1 MAEGSSLV
9 NRFMAAIEI
18 SCIEVWREISN
29 YIDNEVDPQLR
40 ARMTEHFKHCH
51 HCSAILD
58 GSQNVVKLVADG
70 EVFDVPKGFSSRLYS
85 KIDKLKPGCSDS

>member
-1 MAEGSSLV
+1 MAHGIRERNGGKFGPGNQL
-9 NRFMAAIEI
+9 MAAIEI

-29 YIDNEVDPQLR
+29 YIDEQVDPQLR

-70 EVFDVPKGFSSRLYS
+70 EVFDVPQGFSSRLYS
-85 KIDKLKPGCSDS
+85 KIQK